1 MYMFNNEEEVKKEEA
16 IVEESKQEETV
27 VEESKQEE
35 TISELTP
42 TVEDKEKKEASIE
55 GNESKENLD
64 DKPKNNEKKDGEK
77 KDHSFKPVSKDLH
90 PDKFNPFERPVNPRF
105 ANKREQ
111 EFEERVLQIKRV
123 IKVTKGGRRFKFSAL
138 VVIGDK
144 KGRVGYA
151 IGKHIEV
158 PEAIKKAVRQA
169 KKNITTIKISGK
181 ADTIPHEAIGHKG
194 AARVMLKPAVEG
206 KGIIASDVV
215 RAVVELAGYRNI
227 YSKNL
232 GTNNPLNVV
241 IATTE
246 ALKNMRT
253 KEDIE
258 ALKSSVPRKPNINKQ
273 TNPKKQIVNSNIKSI
288 DEKPKDLKEA
298 KGE

>member
-1 MYMFNNEEEVKKEEA
+1 MFFNNEEENKDQE
-16 IVEESKQEETV
+16 INTNEETKAKPSKSTPDTSEPIA
-27 VEESKQEE
+27 EEF
-35 TISELTP
+35 LP
-42 TVEDKEKKEASIE
+42 
-55 GNESKENLD
+55 EN
-64 DKPKNNEKKDGEK
+64 
-77 KDHSFKPVSKDLH
+77 
-90 PDKFNPFERPVNPRF
+90 FNPFARPINPRF
-105 ANKREQ
+105 ANRREQ

-138 VVIGDK
+138 VVVGDK

-169 KKNITTIKISGK
+169 KKNLHNIKIAGS
-181 ADTIPHEAIGHKG
+181 ADTVPHEVVSHEG
-194 AARVMLKPAVEG
+194 AARVMLKPAAEG
-206 KGIIASDVV
+206 KGVIASDVV

-241 IATTE
+241 IATV
-246 ALKNMRT
+246 AGLNSMRT
-253 KEDIE
+253 EEEI
-258 ALKSSVPRKPNINKQ
+258 AHLKSNITKKAPKKNNDRRKDFNNDRKPA
-273 TNPKKQIVNSNIKSI
+273 PKPVA
-288 DEKPKDLKEA
+288 D